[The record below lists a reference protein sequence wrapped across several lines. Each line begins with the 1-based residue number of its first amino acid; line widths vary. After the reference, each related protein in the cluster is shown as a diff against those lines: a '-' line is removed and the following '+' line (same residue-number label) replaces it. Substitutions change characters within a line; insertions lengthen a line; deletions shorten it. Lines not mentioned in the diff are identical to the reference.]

1 MIQRVFFDL
10 GLTLAESDGPSHY
23 VEHLAQLGYP
33 ITPAQAQNAYHLAN
47 KYFMRLGKGQSG
59 SAAALFGKDL

>member
-33 ITPAQAQNAYHLAN
+33 ITPRPGPECLP
-47 KYFMRLGKGQSG
+47 LGQ
-59 SAAALFGKDL
+59 